1 MTELQ
6 KQIKS
11 ALEKVRDISPL
22 VHHITNYV
30 TVNDCANVT
39 LAIGAS
45 PIMADDIG
53 EARDIAAISSSLV
66 LNIGTLNAKTVES
79 MLAAGKAANKA
90 GVPVVLDPV
99 GAGASA
105 LRNET
110 VKRLLGEVKM
120 TLIRGN
126 VSEIS
131 YLAGI
136 SSSVRGVDAAEGDI
150 QKDKKQL
157 AAAVA
162 NQYHCT
168 VAITGAVDAVS
179 DGVRFALISNGTPS
193 LSRVTGT
200 GCMATSLCGA
210 FCGTGVDPY
219 IGATGALCAMGIA
232 GELADEAGPMG
243 TSSFRAGVIDALS
256 LLTGEALAKRSK
268 IDEE

>member
-11 ALEKVRDISPL
+11 ALERVRDTSPL

-53 EARDIAAISSSLV
+53 EAADIASISSSLV
-66 LNIGTLNAKTVES
+66 LNIGTLNTRTVES
-79 MLAAGKAANKA
+79 MLLAGKAANKA

-110 VKRLLGEVKM
+110 LKKLLDEVKM

-136 SSSVRGVDAAEGDI
+136 SSSVRGVDASEEDI
-150 QKDKKQL
+150 KKNKKEL
-157 AAAVA
+157 AAAA
-162 NQYHCT
+162 ALKYGCT
-168 VAITGAVDAVS
+168 VAVTGAVDVVC
-179 DGVRFALISNGTPS
+179 DGERWAFLSNGTPS

-200 GCMATSLCGA
+200 GCMSTSLCGA
-210 FCGTGVDPY
+210 FCGAKIDPFVA
-219 IGATGALCAMGIA
+219 ATGALCAMGIA

-243 TSSFRAGVIDALS
+243 TSSFRTGVIDALS
-256 LLTGEALAKRSK
+256 LLTGEALAKRAK
-268 IDEE
+268 IHEE